1 MIGPFIGEFAFLDNG
16 YRCDILFDKAV
27 YPSVTHAYQ
36 ACKTV
41 DRVERLNIKNRQT
54 AQAAWQMGQAIK
66 STPSFRAARVK
77 IMEMLLRVKF
87 KHQTLRDRLVATS
100 DHALVHVNSSDP
112 WWGRVRQDGQLV
124 GRDHLGSL
132 LMKLRVEFMAPK
144 RNILV

>member
-16 YRCDILFDKAV
+16 YRCDVLFDKMV
-27 YPSVTHAYQ
+27 YPTVTHAYQ

-66 STPSFRAARVK
+66 STSVFRASRAQV
-77 IMEMLLRVKF
+77 MEMLLRVKF
-87 KHQTLRDRLVATS
+87 KHQSLRDRLVATAGS
-100 DHALVHVNSSDP
+100 ALVHVNSSDS
-112 WWGRVRQDGQLV
+112 WWGRIRQDGQLV

-132 LMKLRVEFMAPK
+132 LMKLRAEFMAPK